1 MNESEYITYKF
12 CNERHR
18 DVCRRLTNCEDRQ
31 NSMGDRIEDFTDSIN
46 KRVDDFHN
54 KLLTIILL
62 MVGNL
67 VGVVGVVITILNV
80 SFPSS

>member
-1 MNESEYITYKF
+1 
-12 CNERHR
+12 
-18 DVCRRLTNCEDRQ
+18 
-31 NSMGDRIEDFTDSIN
+31 MGDRIEDFTDSIN

>member
-1 MNESEYITYKF
+1 MNGSEYITYKF
-12 CNERHR
+12 CNERHG

-31 NSMGDRIEDFTDSIN
+31 NSMSDRIEDFTDNIN

-67 VGVVGVVITILNV
+67 VGVVGVIITILNV